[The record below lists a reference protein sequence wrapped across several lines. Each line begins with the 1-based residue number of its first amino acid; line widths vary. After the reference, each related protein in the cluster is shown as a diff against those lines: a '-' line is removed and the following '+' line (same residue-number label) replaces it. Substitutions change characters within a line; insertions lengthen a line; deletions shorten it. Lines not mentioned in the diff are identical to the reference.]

1 MIWIF
6 LVASAVILAA
16 VFIYYFRP
24 KKQQRTESIY
34 THALNAMVRGDTR
47 TALSHLR
54 NVVKQD
60 TNHINAYLQMGD
72 ILRGEDNAQA
82 AIKIHQSLTVR
93 PNLSNEIKRD
103 IHKSLALDFKQLG
116 HITKAMGEA
125 EMVLKMDR
133 KNLWAN
139 EFLLKIFEQQR
150 EWDKAMQTTKAIQ
163 KLKQSRDPSQ
173 IARFLVYQGME
184 KLEKGQLKEA
194 KFQFQKAV
202 KTSPEFGLP
211 YLRLGDVFA
220 ENRDLVKAIENWEK
234 FALLNPEEGRL
245 VYSKIESALFDL
257 GRFSEVEKFYERI
270 LEKDPS
276 NLNALTKLAN
286 VLEEKGEHN
295 NALNLVEDA
304 LSKNG
309 SSVHARL
316 MKLKLSLHVSKPHEL
331 SNQIDEVIQLL
342 TIPHEK

>member
-1 MIWIF
+1 
-6 LVASAVILAA
+6 
-16 VFIYYFRP
+16 
-24 KKQQRTESIY
+24 
-34 THALNAMVRGDTR
+34 
-47 TALSHLR
+47 
-54 NVVKQD
+54 
-60 TNHINAYLQMGD
+60 
-72 ILRGEDNAQA
+72 
-82 AIKIHQSLTVR
+82 
-93 PNLSNEIKRD
+93 
-103 IHKSLALDFKQLG
+103 
-116 HITKAMGEA
+116 
-125 EMVLKMDR
+125 
-133 KNLWAN
+133 
-139 EFLLKIFEQQR
+139 
-150 EWDKAMQTTKAIQ
+150 MQTTKAIQ
-163 KLKQSRDPSQ
+163 KLKQSRDPNQ
-173 IARFLVYQGME
+173 IARFLVYQGMD

-194 KFQFQKAV
+194 ESQFQKAV

-211 YLRLGDVFA
+211 YLRLGDLFA

-270 LEKDPS
+270 LEKDSS

-295 NALNLVEDA
+295 NALNLIEDA

-309 SSVHARL
+309 GSIHARL

-342 TIPHEK
+342 TIPNEK